1 MSTAVVEGQPN
12 TVSAVAEPGTRI
24 SCLWAG
30 EYVKDVKNRFQSACS
45 NCHVG
50 GATLSAPNISLS
62 LKDLRGSTPPRDT
75 LQALMKYQRDPGSY
89 DGSDS
94 SYGCRPVPPS
104 WMDDE
109 AVNYPAP
116 TAKRYGASFQ

>member
-1 MSTAVVEGQPN
+1 MSTAVAEGQPN

-75 LQALMKYQRDPGSY
+75 LQALMEYQRDPRSY

-94 SYGCRPVPPS
+94 IY
-104 WMDDE
+104 E
-109 AVNYPAP
+109 
-116 TAKRYGASFQ
+116 